1 MDLLIWFSIA
11 FLIVA
16 PAILGVYVLAA
27 PADKLGVSYQNYRLA
42 KTGKPLKDEDF
53 SHLPWLLVLMKAGG
67 MSLVVFSGLVL
78 AWAL

>member
-1 MDLLIWFSIA
+1 MDAIIWFPIA

-16 PAILGVYVLAA
+16 PAVLGVYVLAA

-67 MSLVVFSGLVL
+67 VAMIAFSALVL
-78 AWAL
+78 AWAI

>member
-1 MDLLIWFSIA
+1 MDAIIWFPIA

-16 PAILGVYVLAA
+16 PAVLGVYVLAA

-53 SHLPWLLVLMKAGG
+53 SHLP
-67 MSLVVFSGLVL
+67 
-78 AWAL
+78 